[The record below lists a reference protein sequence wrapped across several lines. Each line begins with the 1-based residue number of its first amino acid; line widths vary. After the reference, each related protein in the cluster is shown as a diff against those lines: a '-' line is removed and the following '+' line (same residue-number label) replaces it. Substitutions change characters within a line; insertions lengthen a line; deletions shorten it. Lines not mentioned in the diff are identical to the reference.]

1 MSLYASNEQLEKI
14 KNIIPFT
21 TAPKRIKY
29 LGTHLKKYVQG
40 LHADEQQQN
49 VNDKN
54 QEKLNEKM

>member
-14 KNIIPFT
+14 KNNTIYNCSKKNQISRYT
-21 TAPKRIKY
+21 S
-29 LGTHLKKYVQG
+29 KKYVQG